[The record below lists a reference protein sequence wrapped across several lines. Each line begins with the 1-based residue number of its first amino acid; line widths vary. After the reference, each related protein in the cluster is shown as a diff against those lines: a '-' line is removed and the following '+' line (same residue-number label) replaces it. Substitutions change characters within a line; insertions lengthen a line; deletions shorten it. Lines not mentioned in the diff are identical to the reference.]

1 MDRRTLVRV
10 ASGVGLGALAGCLG
24 AADDSSDGGGDENE
38 TAVAEAGNETDE
50 AIGNETVTEGDDV
63 LEEDTEL
70 TFETLKAEPFEAIGT
85 TALDDSGDEGDEG
98 DGEETDDEELV
109 DEEATVY
116 HRIRIEN
123 ASDRDREVAIRIDRD
138 GTTVLEGTNELPA
151 ETALEIVIG
160 EPGTYETTLE
170 AGGIRNT
177 SSISRSG
184 TPCEESRT
192 VVSFTDGGIET
203 NTTTSC

>member
-24 AADDSSDGGGDENE
+24 AADDSADGGGDADENE
-38 TAVAEAGNETDE
+38 TGAAAGNETDE
-50 AIGNETVTEGDDV
+50 ETGNGTVTDGDDV
-63 LEEDTEL
+63 LEEGTEL
-70 TFETLKAEPFEAIGT
+70 TFETLETEPFVAIGT
-85 TALDDSGDEGDEG
+85 TALDGSGDEDDEG
-98 DGEETDDEELV
+98 DGEEAD

-123 ASDRDREVAIRIDRD
+123 ASDRDREISIRIDRD

-151 ETALEIVIG
+151 ETALEIVVG